1 MKIQYLIKKIPC
13 LDFWN
18 HMVSKAK
25 HLCKKI
31 ISVSKVW
38 KRRKKT
44 QPLERVLIGKEIK
57 LPGKCL

>member
-13 LDFWN
+13 LDSWN

-38 KRRKKT
+38 KRRKK
-44 QPLERVLIGKEIK
+44 PNR
-57 LPGKCL
+57 